1 MNRSDLRAALSNANV
16 QAFYRTVREG
26 ESRQDDR
33 AYFMRFGGLG
43 QPPKYFDD
51 LSRHPRI
58 PEPTTGGK
66 FSTAAGAPQA
76 TWTTWSEE
84 QAKYGWTDFSR
95 EAQDEFFVARLVYRK
110 ALDAVREGR
119 FEEACRLCRNEWT
132 SLPGGDEEN
141 AATKRARETFL
152 KWGGKVAAG
161 SSTEYHENRI
171 DSKAETVS
179 NPVENPELST
189 TRSPPLFDPDSLSSE
204 HYGDAIHKST
214 INPVPSADEQEAHM
228 ALPIIPLLTAFGPE
242 LVKLIPQFASMFGS
256 GSTVQIRNAKAA
268 EMAVS
273 AVVEAVKAPN
283 LQAAIETMQ
292 SDPQAAKAAQIAAAE
307 VLALVEVG
315 GGIVEARKA
324 SYDPGQ
330 VAWWMNPAVIVA
342 IAVLPLV
349 YMVVSAV
356 VFGVGGQAWSD
367 DVKTLTVTAI
377 LSGALGSITGF
388 FLGSS
393 LGSQRKTSM
402 FGKE

>member
-1 MNRSDLRAALSNANV
+1 M
-16 QAFYRTVREG
+16 E
-26 ESRQDDR
+26 
-33 AYFMRFGGLG
+33 
-43 QPPKYFDD
+43 
-51 LSRHPRI
+51 
-58 PEPTTGGK
+58 
-66 FSTAAGAPQA
+66 
-76 TWTTWSEE
+76 
-84 QAKYGWTDFSR
+84 
-95 EAQDEFFVARLVYRK
+95 
-110 ALDAVREGR
+110 
-119 FEEACRLCRNEWT
+119 
-132 SLPGGDEEN
+132 
-141 AATKRARETFL
+141 RARERYLERGGFL
-152 KWGGKVAAG
+152 SAA
-161 SSTEYHENRI
+161 
-171 DSKAETVS
+171 D
-179 NPVENPELST
+179 
-189 TRSPPLFDPDSLSSE
+189 PLATE
-204 HYGDAIHKST
+204 HYGEAVTEST
-214 INPVPSADEQEAHM
+214 INPVPSVDAQEAHM
-228 ALPIIPLLTAFGPE
+228 APLIPVALAAIQAFGPQ
-242 LVKLIPQFASMFGS
+242 LLALIPQFGSLLGS
-256 GSTVQIRNAKAA
+256 GSDVQVRNVKLATAA
-268 EMAVS
+268 VD
-273 AVVEAVKAPN
+273 AVVKATGSNN

-292 SDPQAAKAAQIAAAE
+292 RDPEAAKAGQIAAAE